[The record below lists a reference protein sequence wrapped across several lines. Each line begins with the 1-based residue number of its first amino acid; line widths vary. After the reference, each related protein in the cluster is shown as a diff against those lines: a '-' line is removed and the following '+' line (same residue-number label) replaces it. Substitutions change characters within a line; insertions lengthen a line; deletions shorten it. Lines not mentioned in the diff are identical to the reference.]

1 MKPLYYSA
9 LAPPQVASALAFQ
22 ANESLRPVI
31 AYLNAAKAAAK
42 EREVRSRV
50 QWTAVPVERTIQL
63 RASDSLLEI
72 AGEGGSYEVVGWSGP
87 APSMPL
93 FVGAQFRPIL
103 PVRVDESGG
112 RVVVWLAE
120 VLPSDEVVFWAGTRC
135 QLQAAA
141 PTWPQRRS
149 TK

>member
-72 AGEGGSYEVVGWSGP
+72 AGEGGSYEVVGWSGAGQEIVDVAVAP
-87 APSMPL
+87 AREAGEV
-93 FVGAQFRPIL
+93 FEDDGTAAQKIVEFL
-103 PVRVDESGG
+103 DG
-112 RVVVWLAE
+112 LK
-120 VLPSDEVVFWAGTRC
+120 VL
-135 QLQAAA
+135 
-141 PTWPQRRS
+141 
-149 TK
+149 

>member
-1 MKPLYYSA
+1 M
-9 LAPPQVASALAFQ
+9 
-22 ANESLRPVI
+22 
-31 AYLNAAKAAAK
+31 
-42 EREVRSRV
+42 RSRV

-141 PTWPQRRS
+141 PTWPRAAGAGSRTS
-149 TK
+149 SIPRAPTTSRCTASECGRA